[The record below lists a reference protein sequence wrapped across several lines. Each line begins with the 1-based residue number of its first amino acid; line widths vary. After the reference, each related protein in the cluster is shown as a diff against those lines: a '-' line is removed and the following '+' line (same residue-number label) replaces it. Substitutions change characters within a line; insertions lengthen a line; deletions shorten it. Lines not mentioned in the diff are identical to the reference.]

1 MTPRRISAWILA
13 FDLFWIALALGIS
26 FVIRYGLDWG
36 IAGAPF
42 LSLAPFL
49 IATCVV
55 WTFLS
60 STLNLDGFHGGWR
73 LPAVVSHVLSAL
85 LCTMAIL
92 LALAYLARNYMSCLV
107 LLHFG
112 LLLLVGFIIIR
123 CVVYVVLR
131 AQCRQNDI

>member
-13 FDLFWIALALGIS
+13 FDLIWIALALGIS

-73 LPAVVSHVLSAL
+73 LPAVVSHVVSAL

-92 LALAYLARNYMSCLV
+92 LALAYLAIGVGIVMSHDPLHRPGRALV
-107 LLHFG
+107 SASGSYLG
-112 LLLLVGFIIIR
+112 
-123 CVVYVVLR
+123 
-131 AQCRQNDI
+131 